1 MRILAFSD
9 LHTDMETAAGLLARS
24 ADVDLVIGAGDFA
37 SQHRGLEET
46 IEVLSGI
53 ETPSLLVPGN
63 NETED
68 ALRSACAQWPSARVL
83 HGEGTDVDGVSFF
96 GLGAGVPI
104 TPWDWSYDLSEEQA
118 AELVEGCP
126 GEGVLVLHSPPLGH
140 CDLSHGKNLG
150 SSALA
155 EAIEARE
162 LRLAVCGHIH
172 ESWGERSTIGSTEI
186 VNLGPDGVLFE
197 L

>member
-9 LHTDMETAAGLLARS
+9 LHTDMETAADLVGRS

-53 ETPSLLVPGN
+53 ETRSLLVPGN

-68 ALRSACAQWPSARVL
+68 ALRSACAQWPAARVL
-83 HGEGTDVDGVSFF
+83 HGEGTDVDGIPFF

-118 AELVEGCP
+118 AELIEGCP
-126 GEGVLVLHSPPLGH
+126 REGVLVLHSPPLGH
-140 CDLSHGKNLG
+140 CDISYGKSLG

-155 EAIEARE
+155 DAIESRE